1 MPLKP
6 GHTIQSRV
14 FKDPQQR
21 PASTSLFQGLLCWVQ
36 SFHLLGAVFLLLS
49 SGTKF
54 CSPSW
59 LAAALR
65 PLHLLLTSNPSSF
78 SDFVKKTG
86 AKTLYQKNKIRNRF
100 EEAAVRLAC

>member
-6 GHTIQSRV
+6 GHTIQNRV

-21 PASTSLFQGLLCWVQ
+21 PASTSLFQGLLCCVQ
-36 SFHLLGAVFLLLS
+36 SFHLLGAVFLLS

-59 LAAALR
+59 LAAAPQASAPASYLES
-65 PLHLLLTSNPSSF
+65 LELF
-78 SDFVKKTG
+78 
-86 AKTLYQKNKIRNRF
+86 
-100 EEAAVRLAC
+100 